1 MANQPTFKYAL
12 LALDALIL
20 TAAFVFAT
28 AVTGGTTPALG
39 LFTLY
44 LVVLITHLF
53 LFRMND
59 LYKRHIVVTRYQQLL
74 SVAKA
79 MITGTAV
86 VSCMLLVFV
95 RFEYFRAEGLRLLLT
110 FLLVASVL
118 LLVLRV
124 LPTMSVILY
133 LSRRKFY
140 RSNLLIVG
148 SGAAAAHVAQS
159 LRSDTIQ
166 GFNIVGFV
174 DDGRNASTAPEQTPL
189 LGTLDNLPSIVPQS
203 SADEILIAV
212 DDTPYDRLVH
222 IVERCLETGKVVRI
236 YSKMLDVI
244 ARKMNVEFYS
254 AVPVIMLAQQRARGR
269 YPRFKR
275 LLDIAL
281 ASLGLIV
288 LSPVFLCIAI
298 GIMLSSKGP
307 VFFRQQRVGKDGVPF
322 DFFKFRSMHVGSDDK
337 RHRDYVTGFI
347 GSSRK
352 TSGDKIEIFKIE
364 NDPRIFPFG
373 KFIRKSSLDEF
384 PQLYNVLRGEMSLV
398 GPRPCLQYEWEC
410 YDEWH
415 RRRLQD
421 LPGCTGLWQALGRST
436 VSFEEMVVLDL
447 YYLSNVSLWLDLK
460 IVLRTLPVILF
471 GRGAF

>member
-1 MANQPTFKYAL
+1 MANQPTFKYVL

-20 TAAFVFAT
+20 TAAF
-28 AVTGGTTPALG
+28 AVAAAAVVGTISTLG
-39 LFTLY
+39 LCMLY
-44 LVVLITHLF
+44 VVVLVTHLF

-59 LYKRHIVVTRYQQLL
+59 LYKRHIVVTRDQQLL
-74 SVAKA
+74 SVAKS

-86 VSCMLLVFV
+86 VACMLVAFGS
-95 RFEYFRAEGLRLLLT
+95 FDYFRAELLPLLLR
-110 FLLVASVL
+110 FFSVACVL

-124 LPTMSVILY
+124 VPTMSVILY

-148 SGAAAAHVAQS
+148 SGAAAEHVAQS

-174 DDGRNASTAPEQTPL
+174 DDGRNASAAPEQTPL
-189 LGTLDNLPSIVPQS
+189 LGSLDNLKSIVPQS

-212 DDTPYDRLVH
+212 DDTRYDQLVP

-236 YSKMLDVI
+236 YSKTLDVI

-269 YPRFKR
+269 YPHFKR
-275 LLDIAL
+275 IFDIAL

-288 LSPVFLCIAI
+288 LSPVFLCIGI
-298 GIMLSSKGP
+298 GIRLSSKGP

-364 NDPRIFPFG
+364 NDPRVFPFG

>member
-1 MANQPTFKYAL
+1 VACVL
-12 LALDALIL
+12 V
-20 TAAFVFAT
+20 AFVSF
-28 AVTGGTTPALG
+28 
-39 LFTLY
+39 
-44 LVVLITHLF
+44 
-53 LFRMND
+53 D
-59 LYKRHIVVTRYQQLL
+59 
-74 SVAKA
+74 
-79 MITGTAV
+79 
-86 VSCMLLVFV
+86 
-95 RFEYFRAEGLRLLLT
+95 YFRAEGLRLLLT
-110 FLLVASVL
+110 FLAIVAAL

-124 LPTMSVILY
+124 LPTMPVLLY

-148 SGAAAAHVAQS
+148 SGAAAVHVAQS
-159 LRSDTIQ
+159 LRSDPIQ

-174 DDGRNASTAPEQTPL
+174 DDGRNASAAPEQTPL
-189 LGTLDNLPSIVPQS
+189 LGSLDSLVSIVPRS
-203 SADEILIAV
+203 NADEILIAV
-212 DDTPYDRLVH
+212 DDTPYDHLVH
-222 IVERCLETGKVVRI
+222 IVERCLATGKVVRI

-254 AVPVIMLAQQRARGR
+254 AVPVIMLAQQRERGR
-269 YPRFKR
+269 YPHFKR
-275 LLDIAL
+275 LIDIAF

-288 LSPVFLCIAI
+288 LSPVFLCVAI
-298 GIMLSSKGP
+298 GIRLSSKGP

-322 DFFKFRSMHVGSDDK
+322 DFFKFRSMHVGTDDK

-347 GSSRK
+347 TSSRK
-352 TSGDKIEIFKIE
+352 ASGDKAEIFKIE

-398 GPRPCLQYEWEC
+398 GPRPCLKYEWEC

>member
-1 MANQPTFKYAL
+1 
-12 LALDALIL
+12 
-20 TAAFVFAT
+20 
-28 AVTGGTTPALG
+28 
-39 LFTLY
+39 
-44 LVVLITHLF
+44 
-53 LFRMND
+53 
-59 LYKRHIVVTRYQQLL
+59 
-74 SVAKA
+74 
-79 MITGTAV
+79 
-86 VSCMLLVFV
+86 
-95 RFEYFRAEGLRLLLT
+95 
-110 FLLVASVL
+110 
-118 LLVLRV
+118 
-124 LPTMSVILY
+124 
-133 LSRRKFY
+133 
-140 RSNLLIVG
+140 
-148 SGAAAAHVAQS
+148 
-159 LRSDTIQ
+159 
-166 GFNIVGFV
+166 
-174 DDGRNASTAPEQTPL
+174 
-189 LGTLDNLPSIVPQS
+189 
-203 SADEILIAV
+203 
-212 DDTPYDRLVH
+212 
-222 IVERCLETGKVVRI
+222 
-236 YSKMLDVI
+236 MLDVI

-254 AVPVIMLAQQRARGR
+254 AVPVIMLAQQRDRGR
-269 YPRFKR
+269 YLRVKR
-275 LLDIAL
+275 VLDIAL

-288 LSPVFLCIAI
+288 LSPVFLCVAI

-307 VFFRQQRVGKDGVPF
+307 VFFRQQRVGKGGVPF

-337 RHRDYVTGFI
+337 RHKDYVTEFI
-347 GSSRK
+347 ASRRK
-352 TSGDKIEIFKIE
+352 TSGDKVDIFKIE